1 MQYRWSHVAEPGQ
14 AHWLIK
20 RNCALSPRQ
29 LGCCFGALA
38 ALTLSISGLFALQGA
53 WLLLPFAGLEAA
65 ALGLAYLVYA
75 RHAADYD
82 RIEVDRERVL
92 VERASGGRTAR
103 VEWRSGWVRVAYG
116 GGRREPI
123 RLIAAGSE
131 VAVGRF
137 VPDGSKEQLVR
148 ELRASLA
155 QWRA

>member
-1 MQYRWSHVAEPGQ
+1 MQYRWSHVDGPGQ
-14 AHWLIK
+14 AHWIIK

-38 ALTLSISGLFALQGA
+38 ALTLSISAFFALQGA
-53 WLLLPFAGLEAA
+53 WLLLPFAGIEAA
-65 ALGLAYLVYA
+65 ALGVAYVVYA

-82 RIEVDRERVL
+82 RIEVGREGVV
-92 VERASGGRTAR
+92 VERASGSRLVR
-103 VEWRSGWVRVAYG
+103 EEWRSGWVRVAYG

-123 RLIAAGSE
+123 RLIAAGRE

-155 QWRA
+155 RWRA